1 MFNSSQLLAFLAAL
15 GMTATLSAQNLP
27 SYVPANGL
35 IGWYPFT
42 GNANDSSGNGNNAM
56 VNGAILASDR
66 FGNPNAAYSFNGSTD
81 YLHGNAT
88 TFPTGYRTVSLWF
101 YSTSINTLAT
111 GMQVFG
117 YGGGQ
122 CGQSW
127 LMQMDN
133 PTPFTSF
140 FTENTYEV
148 SIGCNI
154 WLIALPFG
162 ANGTPSSPNSNW
174 QHWAITNS
182 QTGIDIYING
192 NYAGGITTPISGTG
206 VAGKKFFMGGC
217 PDTTGTVAYQ
227 DAYLTHWN
235 GLLDDIGIWNRALTQ
250 QEITALYN
258 GGATGIDEMTDGMP
272 FSVFPNPTHDEIN
285 VRADERC
292 VGMAFTL
299 YDVYGKSVIAGQIE
313 KAAFSLDVRNLA
325 AGVYLLQPGDGSN
338 RGIRII
344 KE

>member
-1 MFNSSQLLAFLAAL
+1 
-15 GMTATLSAQNLP
+15 MTAASMAQNVP
-27 SYVPANGL
+27 SYVPTNGL

-42 GNANDSSGNGNNAM
+42 GNANDSSGNGNHAT
-56 VNGAILASDR
+56 VNGAVLSSDR
-66 FGNPNAAYSFNGSTD
+66 FGNANAAYSFNGSTD
-81 YLHGNAT
+81 YLHGNAS

-133 PTPFTSF
+133 PTPATSF

-148 SIGCNI
+148 SVGCNT
-154 WLIALPFG
+154 WLTALPFG
-162 ANGTPSSPNSNW
+162 ANGTPLSPNSNW

-182 QTGIDIYING
+182 QTGIDFYING

-206 VAGKKFFMGGC
+206 AAGKKFFMGAC

-258 GGATGIDEMTDGMP
+258 GGSTGIDEMADGIS
-272 FSVFPNPTHDEIN
+272 FSVFPNPAHDEIN
-285 VRADERC
+285 IRVEERC
-292 VGMAFTL
+292 VGMPFTL
-299 YDVYGKSVIAGQIE
+299 CDIYGKAVINGRVGE
-313 KAAFSLDVRNLA
+313 GAFSMDVSNLA
-325 AGVYLLQPGDGSN
+325 KGVYILQHGDKSD

-344 KE
+344 KK

>member
-1 MFNSSQLLAFLAAL
+1 
-15 GMTATLSAQNLP
+15 
-27 SYVPANGL
+27 
-35 IGWYPFT
+35 
-42 GNANDSSGNGNNAM
+42 
-56 VNGAILASDR
+56 
-66 FGNPNAAYSFNGSTD
+66 
-81 YLHGNAT
+81 
-88 TFPTGYRTVSLWF
+88 
-101 YSTSINTLAT
+101 
-111 GMQVFG
+111 MQVFG

-162 ANGTPSSPNSNW
+162 ANGTPLSPNSNW

-182 QTGIDIYING
+182 QTGIDFYING

-206 VAGKKFFMGGC
+206 VAGKKFFMGAC

-325 AGVYLLQPGDGSN
+325 AGVYLLQPSDGSN

>member
-1 MFNSSQLLAFLAAL
+1 LKTKEILLSVAL
-15 GMTATLSAQNLP
+15 TLIMTAASMAQNVP
-27 SYVPANGL
+27 SYVPTNGL

-42 GNANDSSGNGNNAM
+42 GNANDSSGNGNHAT
-56 VNGAILASDR
+56 VNGAVLSSDR
-66 FGNPNAAYSFNGSTD
+66 FGNANAAYSFNGSTD
-81 YLHGNAT
+81 YLHGNAS

-133 PTPFTSF
+133 PTPATSF

-148 SIGCNI
+148 SVGCNT
-154 WLIALPFG
+154 WLTALPFG

-182 QTGIDIYING
+182 QTGIDFYING

-206 VAGKKFFMGGC
+206 AAGKKFFMGAC

-258 GGATGIDEMTDGMP
+258 GGSTGIDEMADGIS
-272 FSVFPNPTHDEIN
+272 FSVFPNPAHDEIN
-285 VRADERC
+285 IRVEERC
-292 VGMAFTL
+292 VGMPFTL
-299 YDVYGKSVIAGQIE
+299 CDIYGKAVINGRVGE
-313 KAAFSLDVRNLA
+313 GAFSMDVSNLA
-325 AGVYLLQPGDGSN
+325 KGVYILQHSDKSD

-344 KE
+344 KK